1 VLLTVV
7 ALVALLLIWH
17 NVGGLGSGHENL
29 SALQS
34 KVNAG
39 QVASVTIDNDGGVTG
54 KLTNGDSFTS
64 QIPTVLNTSQLT
76 SQLQAEHV
84 QVQAEQSSGGW
95 ASVLGSL
102 LPLALLLGLLLWGWR
117 IARRSVGAMTS
128 GLSGF
133 GRSKAKLVETERP
146 TTRFADVAGYDGV
159 KQEVGEVIDF
169 LRHPARYAAA
179 GAKGPRGVMVGPPGT
194 GKTLIARAVAGQ
206 ARVPFLSVTGSAF
219 VELFVGV
226 GAARTR
232 DLFEEARRRAPAIIF
247 IDEIDAIGG
256 RRGGVPGMG
265 GHDEREQT
273 LNQLLAELDGFD
285 TSTGVVVLAA
295 TNRPEDLDPAL
306 LRPGRF
312 DRRITVPLPNQ
323 ADRAA
328 ILAVHTAD
336 KRLAADVDLGRVAR
350 ATPGF
355 SGADLANLVNEA
367 AIQAVRDDR
376 ATIEATDLDTA
387 RDRVLLGRR
396 EASNALLP
404 EERHAV
410 AVHESGHA
418 LLAAL
423 CPNADPVAKVTI
435 LPAGVALGAT
445 EQLPEAERRLYTEA
459 YLSDLLTVRLGGR
472 AAELVVFGQG
482 STGAADDLA
491 GVTRIAARMVREFGL
506 SPKVGPVGYATGQP
520 QYLGEGPEDLLRR
533 PYSEQT
539 QRIVD
544 EEIARLLR
552 EAERRA
558 VDLLGA
564 HRDALDRLAATLEE
578 HETVDGSVVR
588 DILAGQPPVDAAA
601 NGYRP
606 HLTGRGPAS
615 GRR

>member
-1 VLLTVV
+1 
-7 ALVALLLIWH
+7 
-17 NVGGLGSGHENL
+17 
-29 SALQS
+29 
-34 KVNAG
+34 
-39 QVASVTIDNDGGVTG
+39 
-54 KLTNGDSFTS
+54 
-64 QIPTVLNTSQLT
+64 
-76 SQLQAEHV
+76 
-84 QVQAEQSSGGW
+84 
-95 ASVLGSL
+95 
-102 LPLALLLGLLLWGWR
+102 
-117 IARRSVGAMTS
+117 
-128 GLSGF
+128 
-133 GRSKAKLVETERP
+133 
-146 TTRFADVAGYDGV
+146 
-159 KQEVGEVIDF
+159 
-169 LRHPARYAAA
+169 
-179 GAKGPRGVMVGPPGT
+179 
-194 GKTLIARAVAGQ
+194 
-206 ARVPFLSVTGSAF
+206 
-219 VELFVGV
+219 
-226 GAARTR
+226 
-232 DLFEEARRRAPAIIF
+232 
-247 IDEIDAIGG
+247 
-256 RRGGVPGMG
+256 
-265 GHDEREQT
+265 
-273 LNQLLAELDGFD
+273 
-285 TSTGVVVLAA
+285 
-295 TNRPEDLDPAL
+295 
-306 LRPGRF
+306 
-312 DRRITVPLPNQ
+312 
-323 ADRAA
+323 
-328 ILAVHTAD
+328 
-336 KRLAADVDLGRVAR
+336 
-350 ATPGF
+350 
-355 SGADLANLVNEA
+355 
-367 AIQAVRDDR
+367 
-376 ATIEATDLDTA
+376 
-387 RDRVLLGRR
+387 
-396 EASNALLP
+396 
-404 EERHAV
+404 V